1 MPPTEPARA
10 LVCAIAAAALVSAC
24 ASYGVRTDYDPA
36 AQFEGLRTY
45 QWMEIQQT
53 DDPRVDNELLKRR
66 IMGAVDGELASK
78 GLSRSDTAPDL
89 LVVYHAAVQRVIDID
104 TYTRGY
110 GYRRR
115 AYSQTYVREYDV
127 GTLII
132 DLIQAETQQ
141 LVWRGSG
148 QARLHERTTPA
159 ERDQRVRDVV
169 AAILKDFPPG
179 E

>member
-1 MPPTEPARA
+1 VRR
-10 LVCAIAAAALVSAC
+10 LVCAIAATALVSAC

-36 AQFEGLRTY
+36 TRFEGLRTY
-45 QWMEIQQT
+45 RWMEIQQT
-53 DDPRVDNELLKRR
+53 DDPRVDNELMKER

-78 GLSRSDTAPDL
+78 GMSATDADPDL
-89 LVVYHAAVQRVIDID
+89 LVVYHAAVQRVADID

-115 AYSQTYVREYDV
+115 AYTSTYVREYDV

-132 DLIQAETQQ
+132 DLVQAETQQ

-148 QARLHERTTPA
+148 QARLHERSTPA

-169 AAILKDFPPG
+169 AAILNEFPPG